1 MIKWSVDSLPFAR
14 KKSYVTI
21 PSGGVN
27 FLGCSAFVLVIF
39 GTQLSAPRWTFLSP
53 RCRAR
58 EVWSDID
65 KIQNDLVVG
74 HIWSQFLPVTW
85 PLHAFF
91 RQTLSLPALAVPR
104 WVTEAVLMLKRHG
117 AAAEVQVEGSFHHF
131 RGCKLEKKPGIMSH
145 QGWKPY
151 KFHWFKCTTPFTVT
165 LRVSNCG
172 GIGGTLDG
180 FASKQ
185 LFLADKDPVGAGC
198 IAGFY
203 MSFPLGL

>member
-1 MIKWSVDSLPFAR
+1 MMIKWSVDSLPFAR

-21 PSGGVN
+21 PSRSE
-27 FLGCSAFVLVIF
+27 LSRMF
-39 GTQLSAPRWTFLSP
+39 GICFGRYWHHLPAPRWTFLSP

-74 HIWSQFLPVTW
+74 HIWSQFWPVTW

-131 RGCKLEKKPGIMSH
+131 RGCKLEKKPGDHES
-145 QGWKPY
+145 
-151 KFHWFKCTTPFTVT
+151 
-165 LRVSNCG
+165 S
-172 GIGGTLDG
+172 
-180 FASKQ
+180 
-185 LFLADKDPVGAGC
+185 
-198 IAGFY
+198 
-203 MSFPLGL
+203 GLETIQISLV